1 MIASSRPRLTFEEYC
16 QIEAASAVRHE
27 FWDGQAW
34 AMAGG
39 SREHAALAANVVALL
54 ATALRNVP
62 CQVHTSDLRIRV
74 LATGLATYP
83 DVSVICGRAEV
94 DPEDRLGHT
103 VTNPKLLVEV
113 LSPST
118 EQYDRTEKVTHYQR
132 IESLRAIV
140 LIGHSEQIV
149 EVWQRP
155 DAGEWTLSTHRAGLV
170 QLPSIGATLPVSE
183 VYRDPLASQ

>member
-1 MIASSRPRLTFEEYC
+1 VIASCRPRLTFEEYC

-54 ATALRNVP
+54 ATALRGAP

-83 DVSVICGRAEV
+83 DVSVICGRAEL

-103 VTNPKLLVEV
+103 VTNPRLLVEV

-118 EQYDRTEKVTHYQR
+118 EQYDRTEKLAQYQR
-132 IESLRAIV
+132 IESLRAVV
-140 LIGHSEQIV
+140 LIGHSEHII
-149 EVWQRP
+149 EVWQRSE
-155 DAGEWTLSTHRAGLV
+155 GSEWVLSTHRTGLV
-170 QLPSIGATLPVSE
+170 PLGSIGAALPVAD

>member
-16 QIEAASAVRHE
+16 QIEASSSVRHE

-54 ATALRNVP
+54 ATALRGTP
-62 CQVHTSDLRIRV
+62 CQVHTSDLRVRV

-83 DVSVICGRAEV
+83 DVSVICGRAEL

-118 EQYDRTEKVTHYQR
+118 EQYDRGEKLAQYQR
-132 IESLRAIV
+132 IESLRTVV
-140 LIGHSEQIV
+140 LIGHAEHIID
-149 EVWQRP
+149 VWQRSEG
-155 DAGEWTLSTHRAGLV
+155 GEWLLSTHRAGLV
-170 QLPSIGATLPVSE
+170 QLASIGATLPVTE
-183 VYRDPLASQ
+183 IYRDPLANQ